1 MIYSG
6 KLCSIWRSDRGKSEE
21 EQGRIHGNPVADGWA
36 GAAVQR
42 TIASLEIFVTVR
54 HGKVYSRVSATKKV
68 TIAFLMDVEKALD
81 VLDYNILKKRLVDA
95 PYAPKTKRIVSSFIT
110 DRTLYVY
117 DGDTISETVEMS
129 AGAPQGAILS
139 PSLYTICA
147 HDVPIINDEDEG
159 GAQYADDSILW
170 ATGRNVREVVAH
182 IERRLKVMERW

>member
-1 MIYSG
+1 MRKLFEKLIKKTLDLADRQFDIIPEIHSG
-6 KLCSIWRSDRGKSEE
+6 FRVSRSTQENFVRFGE
-21 EQGRIHGNPVADGWA
+21 
-36 GAAVQR
+36 
-42 TIASLEIFVTVR
+42 TIAANR
-54 HGKVYSRVSATKKV
+54 KRKKV